1 MEKRLYKVEQ
11 GKMLA
16 GVCAGV
22 ARYFGIDATLV
33 RVIWVL
39 LSCAGGSGILAYIIC
54 ALVMP
59 QAPAG
64 Y

>member
-22 ARYFGIDATLV
+22 ARYFGIDPTLV

-59 QAPAG
+59 QVPAG